1 MVDAQKQAPL
11 MTVVFFF
18 LAVIVGL
25 LAVAAFID
33 VRDNEQPP
41 EEETSAPVDEE
52 LVVADTQVATVYF
65 ATMTHLEGD
74 WTQALTAEFFFEK
87 QASYLRMAY
96 DLAEAYDAVI
106 TIESEIPM
114 AEAMIKW
121 SDNLLQEALD
131 RGQGIGTHCDIS
143 PKIEFT
149 DAEMIEEFA
158 KRKAAVDAL
167 VDPGENLG
175 CAGGGGKSNWYAGA
189 VGAGF
194 KYLDGIV
201 GYHYL
206 ALPLSQRPQGW
217 DDRAIIREYFHTA
230 APVEEEKR
238 FYPFSISQLG
248 FEEDPQ
254 GDLVISAGVIG
265 AIQSIAELDGKE
277 GGEGDCDESCE
288 FTREDVDVL
297 VERIKTIVE
306 SRDTTRLMKLQVFI
320 ATKYYEDP
328 DMEYFFQEM
337 QKLQEKGVMQW
348 ASQKQVYEALTAS

>member
-1 MVDAQKQAPL
+1 

-18 LAVIVGL
+18 LAIVVGL

-33 VRDNEQPP
+33 VRDTEQSTK
-41 EEETSAPVDEE
+41 EETSAPIDEE
-52 LVVADTQVATVYF
+52 PVATDTQVAPVYF

-74 WTQALTAEFFFEK
+74 WTQALTAQFFFEK

-96 DLAEAYDAVI
+96 DLAEAYDAVV

-121 SDNLLQEALD
+121 DDNLLQEALD
-131 RGQGIGTHCDIS
+131 RGQGVGTHCDIS
-143 PKIEFT
+143 PKIKFT
-149 DAEMIEEFA
+149 DEEMIEEYA

-167 VDPGENLG
+167 VDPDENLG
-175 CAGGGGKSNWYAGA
+175 CSGGGGPSNWYLGA

-194 KYLDGIV
+194 KFLDGTV

-206 ALPLSQRPQGW
+206 ALPLSQRPEGW
-217 DDRAIIREYFHTA
+217 DDRAILREYFHSA

-238 FYPFSISQLG
+238 LYPFRISQLG

-265 AIQSIAELDGKE
+265 AIQSIAELDEKDGW
-277 GGEGDCDESCE
+277 EGDCDESCE

-297 VERIKTIVE
+297 TQRIRSLVVA
-306 SRDTTRLMKLQVFI
+306 RDTSRLMKLQVYI
-320 ATKYYEDP
+320 ATKHYEDP

-337 QKLQEKGVMQW
+337 QKLQEEGIITW